1 MAFCTQCGT
10 KLNGRYCPSCGYDS
24 EETGASPDQKIAT
37 TNDVS
42 KKDTL
47 QKLYALR
54 AGVSYVSTEKDKYE
68 RAKNTYKNRLLRIE
82 KDIASDEIIIEKTRA
97 DLELS
102 KRYAG
107 KYTKEEMDRGYS
119 SSLDGGADDKVSSL
133 KKRLISLNSTKKFFA
148 IKEKR
153 TMRYPRS
160 RGYA

>member
-1 MAFCTQCGT
+1 M
-10 KLNGRYCPSCGYDS
+10 
-24 EETGASPDQKIAT
+24 
-37 TNDVS
+37 
-42 KKDTL
+42 
-47 QKLYALR
+47 
-54 AGVSYVSTEKDKYE
+54 STEKDKYE

-153 TMRYPRS
+153 TMRYPR
-160 RGYA
+160 